1 MGRTKKRGGAKA
13 HRKRV
18 QARNTRLKGEMN
30 QMQKLWQEQMK
41 SQLEGLRG
49 EDGENLELNLG
60 ENKSPKI
67 KMGDVELPNADEN
80 TPLDIKL

>member
-30 QMQKLWQEQMK
+30 QMQKLWQEQMTA
-41 SQLEGLRG
+41 QLEQLRG
-49 EDGENLELNLG
+49 EQEETQQTGPQI
-60 ENKSPKI
+60 S
-67 KMGDVELPNADEN
+67 MGDVELPNADEN

>member
-18 QARNTRLKGEMN
+18 QSRNSRLKGEMN
-30 QMQKLWQEQMK
+30 QIQKMWQEQMTQ
-41 SQLEGLRG
+41 QLEALRNEQG
-49 EDGENLELNLG
+49 EVELDLNAPKQTKINMGE
-60 ENKSPKI
+60 
-67 KMGDVELPNADEN
+67 VALPNADEN

>member
-18 QARNTRLKGEMN
+18 QARNTRLKGEMS
-30 QMQKLWQEQMK
+30 QMQKLWQEQMMA
-41 SQLEGLRG
+41 QLEGLRS
-49 EDGENLELNLG
+49 EDGENLELNL
-60 ENKSPKI
+60 NVNQAPKI
-67 KMGDVELPNADEN
+67 NMGDVDLPNADEN

>member
-18 QARNTRLKGEMN
+18 QARNARLKGEMN
-30 QMQKLWQEQMK
+30 QMQKLWQEQMMA
-41 SQLEGLRG
+41 QLEQLRG
-49 EDGENLELNLG
+49 EQEETQETGAQIN
-60 ENKSPKI
+60 
-67 KMGDVELPNADEN
+67 MGNVELPNADEN

>member
-18 QARNTRLKGEMN
+18 QARNARLKGEMN
-30 QMQKLWQEQMK
+30 QMQKLWQEQMMA
-41 SQLEGLRG
+41 QLEGLRS
-49 EDGENLELNLG
+49 EDGENLELNLNVNQG
-60 ENKSPKI
+60 PKI
-67 KMGDVELPNADEN
+67 NMGDVELPNADEN

>member
-30 QMQKLWQEQMK
+30 QMQKLWQEQMTA
-41 SQLEGLRG
+41 QLEQLRG
-49 EDGENLELNLG
+49 EQEETQETGAQI
-60 ENKSPKI
+60 S
-67 KMGDVELPNADEN
+67 MGDVELPNADEN

>member
-30 QMQKLWQEQMK
+30 QMQKLWQEQMMA
-41 SQLEGLRG
+41 QLENLRS
-49 EDGENLELNLG
+49 EDGENLELNL
-60 ENKSPKI
+60 NANQAPKI
-67 KMGDVELPNADEN
+67 AMGDVELPNADEN

>member
-30 QMQKLWQEQMK
+30 QMQKLWQEQMMA
-41 SQLEGLRG
+41 QLEGLRS
-49 EDGENLELNLG
+49 EDGENLELKLG
-60 ENKSPKI
+60 ANQGTKI
-67 KMGDVELPNADEN
+67 EMGDVQLPNADEN

>member
-18 QARNTRLKGEMN
+18 QARNARLKGEMN
-30 QMQKLWQEQMK
+30 QMQKLWQEQMMA
-41 SQLEGLRG
+41 QLEGLRS
-49 EDGENLELNLG
+49 EDGENLELNLNPNQG
-60 ENKSPKI
+60 PKI
-67 KMGDVELPNADEN
+67 NMGDVELPNADEN

>member
-18 QARNTRLKGEMN
+18 QARNARLKGEMN
-30 QMQKLWQEQMK
+30 QMQKLWQEQMMA
-41 SQLEGLRG
+41 QLEGLRS
-49 EDGENLELNLG
+49 EDGENLELNLNPNQG
-60 ENKSPKI
+60 PKI
-67 KMGDVELPNADEN
+67 EMGDVELPNTDEN

>member
-30 QMQKLWQEQMK
+30 QMQKLWQEQMMA
-41 SQLEGLRG
+41 QLEGLRS
-49 EDGENLELNLG
+49 EDGENLELNL
-60 ENKSPKI
+60 NVNQAPKI
-67 KMGDVELPNADEN
+67 NMGDVDLPNADEN

>member
-30 QMQKLWQEQMK
+30 QMQKLWQEQMML
-41 SQLEGLRG
+41 SWSR
-49 EDGENLELNLG
+49 
-60 ENKSPKI
+60 I
-67 KMGDVELPNADEN
+67 KR
-80 TPLDIKL
+80 

>member
-30 QMQKLWQEQMK
+30 QMQKLWQEQMMA
-41 SQLEGLRG
+41 QLEGLRS
-49 EDGENLELNLG
+49 EDGENLELNL
-60 ENKSPKI
+60 NANQAPKI
-67 KMGDVELPNADEN
+67 NMGDVELPNADEN

>member
-18 QARNTRLKGEMN
+18 QARNTRLKGEMS
-30 QMQKLWQEQMK
+30 QMQKLWQEQMMA
-41 SQLEGLRG
+41 QLEGLRS
-49 EDGENLELNLG
+49 EDGENLELNL
-60 ENKSPKI
+60 NVNQAPKI
-67 KMGDVELPNADEN
+67 NMGDVELPNADEN

>member
-18 QARNTRLKGEMN
+18 QARNARLKGEMN
-30 QMQKLWQEQMK
+30 QMQKLWQDEMMA
-41 SQLEGLRG
+41 QLESLRKDYDSS
-49 EDGENLELNLG
+49 ETQDVNTTTL
-60 ENKSPKI
+60 S
-67 KMGDVELPNADEN
+67 MGQVETPNAEEN

>member
-18 QARNTRLKGEMN
+18 QARNARIKG
-30 QMQKLWQEQMK
+30 QVTKMQNLWQEEMLAHLQ
-41 SQLEGLRG
+41 SLRNEEG
-49 EDGENLELNLG
+49 DLELKIGKG
-60 ENKSPKI
+60 EETKI
-67 KMGDVELPNADEN
+67 SMGNVETPNADEN

>member
-18 QARNTRLKGEMN
+18 QARNSRLKGEMS
-30 QMQKLWQEQMK
+30 QMQKLWQEQMMA
-41 SQLEGLRG
+41 QLEGLRS
-49 EDGENLELNLG
+49 EDGENLELNL
-60 ENKSPKI
+60 NVNQAPKI
-67 KMGDVELPNADEN
+67 NMGDVDLPNADEN

>member
-18 QARNTRLKGEMN
+18 QARNARLKGEMN
-30 QMQKLWQEQMK
+30 QMQKLWQEQMMA
-41 SQLEGLRG
+41 QLEQLRG
-49 EDGENLELNLG
+49 EQEETQETGTQI
-60 ENKSPKI
+60 S
-67 KMGDVELPNADEN
+67 MGDVELPNADEN